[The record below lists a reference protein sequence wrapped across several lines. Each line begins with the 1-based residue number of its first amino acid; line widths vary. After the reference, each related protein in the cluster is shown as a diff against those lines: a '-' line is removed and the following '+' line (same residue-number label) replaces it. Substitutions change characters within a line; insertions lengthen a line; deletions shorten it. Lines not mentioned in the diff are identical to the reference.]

1 MWHFAVGSV
10 HARLAS
16 AATRRRFTPLPDVT
30 MHRERAEQE
39 RQQLSA
45 ACNQMTAESGD
56 VEETYSHPIVS
67 LCTIT
72 VAILSDLVTS
82 ATLDAT
88 AEQFGAASRA
98 NEAAVDAERLSLQGL
113 RDAIGLEDLLE

>member
-1 MWHFAVGSV
+1 MWHFGAGCV

-16 AATRRRFTPLPDVT
+16 AATRRRFTSLPDVT
-30 MHRERAEQE
+30 MHRERAELE

-45 ACNQMTAESGD
+45 ACNQIVAESD
-56 VEETYSHPIVS
+56 AVEDSYSHPVVS

-72 VAILSDLVTS
+72 IAILSDLVTQ

-88 AEQFGAASRA
+88 AEQLGAASRTS
-98 NEAAVDAERLSLQGL
+98 EAALDAERLSLQGL
-113 RDAIGLEDLLE
+113 RDAVGLEDLLE

>member
-16 AATRRRFTPLPDVT
+16 AAGRRRFTSLPDVT

-45 ACNQMTAESGD
+45 ACNQMTAESED
-56 VEETYSHPIVS
+56 VEDSYGHPVVS

-72 VAILSDLVTS
+72 VAILSDLVTQ

-88 AEQFGAASRA
+88 LEQLGATSRS
-98 NEAAVDAERLSLQGL
+98 NEAALDAERLSLEGL
-113 RDAIGLEDLLE
+113 REAVGLEDLLE